1 MTASH
6 NLNQFCPFRTIEQ
19 RISLFSEQV
28 GQVYFV
34 TKRTLITANQ
44 TTQLVFANL
53 TSRIEENLL
62 IITTHPTI
70 QALSKYISIVC
81 KTLWRLQISL
91 TGSSDFVISGT
102 AKQNLEL
109 AAELGVGGGGAGAWG
124 VGSNDRWWRE
134 KLGSL
139 GKTPGNQNFHL
150 FEVHLRHIYSI

>member
-53 TSRIEENLL
+53 TSRIEENVL

-109 AAELGVGGGGAGAWG
+109 AAGGGETGAWG

-139 GKTPGNQNFHL
+139 GKTPGNQNFQR
-150 FEVHLRHIYSI
+150 FEVYLRHIYSI

>member
-6 NLNQFCPFRTIEQ
+6 NLNQFCPFRTKQ

-44 TTQLVFANL
+44 TKQLGFANL

-62 IITTHPTI
+62 ISNYNSPN
-70 QALSKYISIVC
+70 LSELC
-81 KTLWRLQISL
+81 QSL
-91 TGSSDFVISGT
+91 FLLFVKRFEDFDRKQWFCYFRDRKAKFGTG
-102 AKQNLEL
+102 
-109 AAELGVGGGGAGAWG
+109 G

-134 KLGSL
+134 KLGGL
-139 GKTPGNQNFHL
+139 GKTPGSRKSKFPAFWGAFATYL
-150 FEVHLRHIYSI
+150 

>member
-34 TKRTLITANQ
+34 MKRTLITANQ

-62 IITTHPTI
+62 IITTHPTT

-109 AAELGVGGGGAGAWG
+109 AAGGGRARAWG
-124 VGSNDRWWRE
+124 VGSSDRWWQE

-139 GKTPGNQNFHL
+139 GKTPGNQNFQR
-150 FEVHLRHIYSI
+150 FEVHLRHI

>member
-53 TSRIEENLL
+53 TSRIEENVL

-81 KTLWRLQISL
+81 KTL
-91 TGSSDFVISGT
+91 
-102 AKQNLEL
+102 
-109 AAELGVGGGGAGAWG
+109 
-124 VGSNDRWWRE
+124 
-134 KLGSL
+134 
-139 GKTPGNQNFHL
+139 
-150 FEVHLRHIYSI
+150 

>member
-53 TSRIEENLL
+53 TSRIEEERINNYNSPN
-62 IITTHPTI
+62 H
-70 QALSKYISIVC
+70 S
-81 KTLWRLQISL
+81 
-91 TGSSDFVISGT
+91 GFV
-102 AKQNLEL
+102 KVYFYCL
-109 AAELGVGGGGAGAWG
+109 
-124 VGSNDRWWRE
+124 
-134 KLGSL
+134 
-139 GKTPGNQNFHL
+139 
-150 FEVHLRHIYSI
+150 

>member
-34 TKRTLITANQ
+34 MKRTLITANQ

-81 KTLWRLQISL
+81 RTL
-91 TGSSDFVISGT
+91 
-102 AKQNLEL
+102 
-109 AAELGVGGGGAGAWG
+109 
-124 VGSNDRWWRE
+124 
-134 KLGSL
+134 
-139 GKTPGNQNFHL
+139 
-150 FEVHLRHIYSI
+150 